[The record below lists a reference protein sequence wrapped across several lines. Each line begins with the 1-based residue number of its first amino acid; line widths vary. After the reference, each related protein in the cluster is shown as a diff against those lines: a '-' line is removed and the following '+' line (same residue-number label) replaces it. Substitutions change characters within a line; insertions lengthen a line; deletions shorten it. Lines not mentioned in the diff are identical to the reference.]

1 MNEIRIAVSGS
12 HGIGKTTL
20 VNKIAT
26 ARQLPMINEVVRDV
40 AKMLNYATT
49 AQILTENHNSKL
61 QFQSIVFNE
70 QIGRESN
77 YAGFVSDRSVFDP
90 IAYGLYY
97 GLSRYVMKNWQEQA
111 IKHSSSYDVIIYCP
125 IPEESIED
133 DGFRLM
139 DKEGEQAVDNYISA
153 LLSSAKCKV
162 WWLSNDREKWS
173 NEILQNL

>member
-1 MNEIRIAVSGS
+1 VIIRIAVSGS

-20 VNKIAT
+20 VNEIAI
-26 ARQLPMINEVVRDV
+26 AKRLPMINEVARDV
-40 AKMLNYATT
+40 AKMLNYTTT
-49 AQILTENHNSKL
+49 AQILNESHNNKL
-61 QFQSIVFNE
+61 QFQSIVFSE
-70 QIGRESN
+70 QIGREGN

-97 GLSRYVMKNWQEQA
+97 GLSRYVMKNWQERA

-133 DGFRLM
+133 DGFRLV
-139 DKEGEQAVDNYISA
+139 DKEGQQVVDHYISA
-153 LLSSAKCKV
+153 LLISAKCKV
-162 WWLSNDREKWS
+162 WWLSNDRENWS